1 MTNKTV
7 AIRID
12 SCKQCPHF
20 HSEKYY
26 TADSWDDCVEW
37 TCKEAERSIAI
48 LDWNDKNPAIPKWC
62 PLRGS

>member
-1 MTNKTV
+1 MTNRTV

-12 SCKQCPHF
+12 SCGKCPNL

-37 TCKEAERSIAI
+37 KCKLKDKTIAI
-48 LDWNDKNPAIPKWC
+48 LDWNDKKPTIPAWC
-62 PLRGS
+62 PWMGN